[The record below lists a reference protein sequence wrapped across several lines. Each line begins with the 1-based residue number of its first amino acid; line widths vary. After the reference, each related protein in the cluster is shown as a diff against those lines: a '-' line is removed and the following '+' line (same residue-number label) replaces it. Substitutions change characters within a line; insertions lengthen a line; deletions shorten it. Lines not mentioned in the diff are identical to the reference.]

1 MFLKRKFRNVRRK
14 KRKFIGNKYI
24 KKRNFEEMEG
34 IDDQELVKES
44 EELDIIDIE
53 DEKILK
59 NIMWNF
65 DCIKLMFVILRKLDD
80 KFSDFGDFENDE
92 EEKMV
97 SIEGFCLI
105 DIFVFVL
112 VFELFWC
119 LMCKYGYVMFE
130 EDCSVKMGFV
140 IFFVLKCIFKKCKY
154 LKRFFFF
161 VKIEGSYLLFLL

>member
-1 MFLKRKFRNVRRK
+1 M
-14 KRKFIGNKYI
+14 
-24 KKRNFEEMEG
+24 
-34 IDDQELVKES
+34 KES

-53 DEKILK
+53 DEKISK
-59 NIMWNF
+59 NITRNF
-65 DCIKLMFVILRKLDD
+65 DRIKSMFVILRKLDD
-80 KFSDFGDFENDE
+80 KFSDFGDFENNE

-97 SIEGFCLI
+97 SIEGFRLI

-119 LMCKYGYVMFE
+119 SMCKYGYVTF

-154 LKRFFFF
+154 SKRFFFF
-161 VKIEGSYLLFLL
+161 VKIEGS